1 MCGKSHEISAKR
13 DLSATADRRVCAMQ
27 FLVPLIIVVVLVVV
41 GFGIYSSFRRRK
53 EMIVWSSRN
62 GLSFDPRHDYSMDSR
77 FAEFTCLDRG
87 HSRYAYNIMRGLW
100 SEPGDEDDP
109 LPICA
114 FDYHYVTGSGKNR
127 TTHRFSAVIVES
139 PIPLKGLFIRPEGF
153 FDKVSEF
160 FGADDIDFE
169 SAEFSREFYV
179 KSLDKRWAYDV
190 IHQRMMEYLLRVPR
204 FHVQFSRTH
213 VIAWR
218 SRCFSVADFGTAV
231 RLIRGMLKRLP
242 DYLVRRQLGQD

>member
-1 MCGKSHEISAKR
+1 MP
-13 DLSATADRRVCAMQ
+13 
-27 FLVPLIIVVVLVVV
+27 FLVPLIIVVVLVVIA
-41 GFGIYSSFRRRK
+41 FSIYSSFRRRK
-53 EMIVWSSRN
+53 ELIAWSSRN
-62 GLSFDPRHDYSMDSR
+62 GLSFNAGHDSGMDAR
-77 FAEFTCLDRG
+77 FPDFKCLWHG
-87 HSRYAYNIMRGLW
+87 HSRYAYNTMRGRW
-100 SEPGDEDDP
+100 SEPGDAKDP
-109 LPICA
+109 LPTGGTELGVCA

-127 TTHRFSAVIVES
+127 TTHNFSAVIVDS

-153 FDKVSEF
+153 FDRVSEF

-169 SAEFSREFYV
+169 SAEFSRAFYV
-179 KSLDKRWAYDV
+179 KSPDKRWAYDV

-218 SRCFSVADFGTAV
+218 SSCFSAADFGTAI

-242 DYLVRRQLGQD
+242 DYVVRRQLGQG